1 MGEGRGSGRAPR
13 TPQALPPPPRA
24 SIMLQ
29 SGSLK
34 KIWGEDKGGR
44 AWKAGAARSS
54 VALDPLSPFSSH
66 LRDQGA
72 ALHHLLPH
80 PGDAQGGEAGF
91 HGGEVIGLKRKKG
104 KRRTQRAAARAGR
117 APGGRV
123 HAPPLDPTLPL
134 AASVACA

>member
-1 MGEGRGSGRAPR
+1 
-13 TPQALPPPPRA
+13 
-24 SIMLQ
+24 MLQ